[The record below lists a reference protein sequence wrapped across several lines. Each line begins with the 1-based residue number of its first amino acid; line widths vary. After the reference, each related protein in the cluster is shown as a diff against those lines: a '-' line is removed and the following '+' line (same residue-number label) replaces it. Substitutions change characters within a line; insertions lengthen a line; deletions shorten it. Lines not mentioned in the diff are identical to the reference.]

1 MIYQGYIHVT
11 KNIVRFTVCESR
23 ETMVVIKKYE
33 SVETLGGDLAMTF
46 WFDNQAA
53 IGMLKTSTCYHIQT
67 IASYFLKC
75 HSF

>member
-46 WFDNQAA
+46 RFDNQAA
-53 IGMLKTSTCYHIQT
+53 MNYWGVKDICWLSHSNFFST
-67 IASYFLKC
+67 C